1 MGMRAAYAGQLG
13 CGLSDEVERL
23 AGGECY
29 AILRRGLGSWASIQ
43 SFGEVD

>member
-1 MGMRAAYAGQLG
+1 MGMQVVYAGQRG
-13 CGLSDEVERL
+13 CGHFDDAERL

-29 AILRRGLGSWASIQ
+29 AILGEGPDSWASIQ